1 MSNTYHKAMNR
12 LNHWGMLLTGRIV
25 GTLRSEDPRSKGYR
39 DLFQKLLILR
49 AEVTVL
55 TGLLLELSDSSGNQ
69 LISLTELQQRLV
81 AEADKLCKDYEE
93 RFPGFRSTDDSLLV
107 FDPEK
112 AAEVMKG
119 WPQ

>member
-1 MSNTYHKAMNR
+1 MPTLEQAINR

-39 DLFQKLLILR
+39 DLFQKFLILR
-49 AEVTVL
+49 AETTALSNLLIAKRVFTMDEFTRQL
-55 TGLLLELSDSSGNQ
+55 TIEV
-69 LISLTELQQRLV
+69 TELDR
-81 AEADKLCKDYEE
+81 AYEKS
-93 RFPGFRSTDDSLLV
+93 FPGVRSGDDGLIFTS
-107 FDPEK
+107 PAA